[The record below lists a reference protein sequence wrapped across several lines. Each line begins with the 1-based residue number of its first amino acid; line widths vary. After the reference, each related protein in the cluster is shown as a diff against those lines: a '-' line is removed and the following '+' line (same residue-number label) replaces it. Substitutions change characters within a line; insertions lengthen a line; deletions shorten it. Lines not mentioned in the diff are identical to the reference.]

1 MALSL
6 KVVNTLL
13 STEILFSVLAVLSL
27 LQNKVSLFWEITIFF
42 QVQRQYKDYL

>member
-27 LQNKVSLFWEITIFF
+27 LQNKVSLF
-42 QVQRQYKDYL
+42 